1 MISSTQELK
10 EMVRKVLLELQKES
24 PEIFTNLDALTD
36 ALVKRLEKYF
46 VTKTEFAETI
56 DKVMAKIDARFDAMQ
71 KEMDRRFEESNRR
84 FEALQKEMDRRFEE
98 MNKRFEAMD
107 KRFEA
112 LQKEMD
118 RRFDAMQKEMDKRF
132 EAMQKEMD
140 RRFELVDKRFEA
152 VENRLDRI
160 EDNLVVLNKT
170 VQKLG
175 PAIEEDAQE
184 TVKYYLDKEGIT
196 IPELSNLRITIDNT
210 VVEIDV
216 YGANDEYCVI
226 GEATGSLGQKKF
238 KQLENAIETLKKY
251 APEKLRPKIIRVLYT
266 EKINP
271 GQEERARNENIWLIK
286 AGKELVPLKEV
297 LQKLP

>member
-1 MISSTQELK
+1 
-10 EMVRKVLLELQKES
+10 MVRKVLLELQKES

>member
-1 MISSTQELK
+1 MIMISSIQELK

-24 PEIFTNLDALTD
+24 PEVFTNLDALTD

-56 DKVMAKIDARFDAMQ
+56 DKVMAKIDARFDAMD
-71 KEMDRRFEESNRR
+71 KRFD
-84 FEALQKEMDRRFEE
+84 AMQKEMDRRFEE

-118 RRFDAMQKEMDKRF
+118 RRFEAMQKEMDRRFEESNRRF
-132 EAMQKEMD
+132 EALQKEMD

-271 GQEERARNENIWLIK
+271 GQEERARKENIWLIK

-297 LQKLP
+297 LQKL

>member
-46 VTKTEFAETI
+46 VTKTEFTETI
-56 DKVMAKIDARFDAMQ
+56 DKLMAKIDARFDAMQ

-118 RRFDAMQKEMDKRF
+118 RRF
-132 EAMQKEMD
+132 
-140 RRFELVDKRFEA
+140 ELVDKRFDA
-152 VENRLDRI
+152 VEGRLDS
-160 EDNLVVLNKT
+160 VVTRVVQLENT
-170 VQKLG
+170 VSHLTG
-175 PAIEEDAQE
+175 TVEEEARD
-184 TVKYYLDKEGIT
+184 TIKYYLNKEGIT
-196 IPELSNLRITIDNT
+196 ISELSNLQITKDGIAT
-210 VVEIDV
+210 EIDV
-216 YGANDEYCVI
+216 YGANEEYCVI
-226 GEATGSLGQKKF
+226 GEATVNLTSHKF
-238 KQLENAIETLKKY
+238 DQLEDAIKNLKKY
-251 APEKLRPKIIRVLYT
+251 APEKLRPKIIRVVFADRIYS
-266 EKINP
+266 
-271 GQEERARNENIWLIK
+271 GAEERARNENIWFIK
-286 AGKELVPLKEV
+286 MGKELVPLKEV
-297 LQKLP
+297 LQKL

>member
-24 PEIFTNLDALTD
+24 PEVFTNLDALTD

-46 VTKTEFAETI
+46 VTKTEFTETI
-56 DKVMAKIDARFDAMQ
+56 DKLMAKIDARFDAMQ

-118 RRFDAMQKEMDKRF
+118 RRFDAMQKEMD
-132 EAMQKEMD
+132 

-152 VENRLDRI
+152 VENRLDSLDKR
-160 EDNLVVLNKT
+160 VVQLENT
-170 VQKLG
+170 VSHLTG
-175 PAIEEDAQE
+175 TVEEEARD
-184 TVKYYLDKEGIT
+184 TIKYYLNKEGIT
-196 IPELSNLRITIDNT
+196 ISELSNLQITKDGIAT
-210 VVEIDV
+210 EIDV
-216 YGANDEYCVI
+216 YGANEEYCVI
-226 GEATGSLGQKKF
+226 GEATVNLTSHKF
-238 KQLENAIETLKKY
+238 DQLEDAIKNLKKY
-251 APEKLRPKIIRVLYT
+251 APEKLRPKIIRVVFADRIYS
-266 EKINP
+266 
-271 GQEERARNENIWLIK
+271 GAEERARNENIWFIK
-286 AGKELVPLKEV
+286 MGKELVPLKEV
-297 LQKLP
+297 LQKL

>member
-1 MISSTQELK
+1 
-10 EMVRKVLLELQKES
+10 MVRKVLLELQKES

-46 VTKTEFAETI
+46 VTKTEFTETI
-56 DKVMAKIDARFDAMQ
+56 DKLMAKIDARFDAMDKRFDAMQKEMDRRFDAMQ

-84 FEALQKEMDRRFEE
+84 FEALQKEMDRRF
-98 MNKRFEAMD
+98 D
-107 KRFEA
+107 
-112 LQKEMD
+112 
-118 RRFDAMQKEMDKRF
+118 
-132 EAMQKEMD
+132 AMQKEMD

-271 GQEERARNENIWLIK
+271 GQEERAKNENIWLIK

-297 LQKLP
+297 LQKL